1 MLYYTQW
8 QFLIICVHHTVWND
22 TNDHG
27 WWSAVKQEYRH
38 YIMIFCPISDTH
50 SVISNN
56 SVICCSCRHPCF
68 VFEGSWVWVLSW
80 KLVDMEPYKLSYSH
94 FNIPYFPCHK
104 ILPPPP
110 KNVSKSHLY
119 LNTRRKNC
127 REVFMSLYYL
137 HGVFSLVL
145 SYEVENIV
153 IFTSSFMSF
162 LPLPPM
168 LKSIISLSSQF
179 YYQTFS
185 LSCTKFLYCICK
197 QDSGHKEMATSFIY
211 WLARFVL

>member
-1 MLYYTQW
+1 
-8 QFLIICVHHTVWND
+8 
-22 TNDHG
+22 
-27 WWSAVKQEYRH
+27 
-38 YIMIFCPISDTH
+38 
-50 SVISNN
+50 
-56 SVICCSCRHPCF
+56 
-68 VFEGSWVWVLSW
+68 
-80 KLVDMEPYKLSYSH
+80 
-94 FNIPYFPCHK
+94 
-104 ILPPPP
+104 
-110 KNVSKSHLY
+110 
-119 LNTRRKNC
+119 
-127 REVFMSLYYL
+127 MSLYYL